1 MVAKIKQDIIKPVLD
16 FCFTF
21 SKLTFLTRA
30 RTRSRKL
37 LNLVFTPVEGKKQAN
52 CAIEQVI
59 GAEHE
64 EKIDIFVQQN
74 RGKGHGEVEPITTD

>member
-1 MVAKIKQDIIKPVLD
+1 M
-16 FCFTF
+16 
-21 SKLTFLTRA
+21 
-30 RTRSRKL
+30 TRSRKL
-37 LNLVFTPVEGKKQAN
+37 LNLVFTPVEGKKKKQAN
-52 CAIEQVI
+52 CAIEQGI